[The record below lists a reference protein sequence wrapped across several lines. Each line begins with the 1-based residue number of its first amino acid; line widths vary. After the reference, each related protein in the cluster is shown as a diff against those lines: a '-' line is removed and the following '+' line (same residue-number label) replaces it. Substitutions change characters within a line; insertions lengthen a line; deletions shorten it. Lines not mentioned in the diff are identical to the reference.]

1 MRVLIALLAVLGLAA
16 VAGTL
21 VPAAAAANSAYVV
34 ALVQQPGGGA
44 QPAPDVDIDITTR
57 TVDGGPWWNNPVW
70 IGVGIVAL
78 ILLVVIVALATR
90 GGGTTIVK
98 E

>member
-1 MRVLIALLAVLGLAA
+1 LTHGVQMGLAA
-16 VAGTL
+16 ASAPFA
-21 VPAAAAANSAYVV
+21 PAAMADSGYM
-34 ALVQQPGGGA
+34 LVDQQQPGGGGGGL
-44 QPAPDVDIDITTR
+44 QGQVDIDITER
-57 TVDGGPWWNNPVW
+57 TVGGGQWWTNPVW

-78 ILLVVIVALATR
+78 ILLIVIVALATR

>member
-1 MRVLIALLAVLGLAA
+1 MRVRIALLAVLGLAA

-21 VPAAAAANSAYVV
+21 VAAADSAYVV